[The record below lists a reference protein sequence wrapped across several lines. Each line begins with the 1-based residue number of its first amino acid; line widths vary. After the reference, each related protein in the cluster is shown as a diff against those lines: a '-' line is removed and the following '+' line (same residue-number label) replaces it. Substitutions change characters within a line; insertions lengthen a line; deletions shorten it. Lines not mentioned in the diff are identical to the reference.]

1 MSKESAAGS
10 GITLP
15 WVLTIVFMVLK
26 LCKVITWKWIWVF
39 APVWITL
46 GLALVAGIIYI
57 ILSLWESSKHE

>member
-1 MSKESAAGS
+1 MSKESVAGS

-39 APVWITL
+39 APLWITL
-46 GLALVAGIIYI
+46 ALAIVAGIIYL
-57 ILSLWESSKHE
+57 ILMWIAD